1 MSDTDGIRNAIA
13 QILADGDEAPHLVGD
28 VTLIAELT
36 SQEGETYL
44 FTVSS
49 TEISVW
55 KERGM
60 LMHRLDTLAALS
72 VIHQIEEDD

>member
-13 QILADGDEAPHLVGD
+13 QIIADDFDEVHLIGD
-28 VTLIAELT
+28 VTLIAEIT
-36 SQEGETYL
+36 SQEGETFL

-49 TEISVW
+49 TEITAW

-60 LMHRLDTLAALS
+60 LMHRLDSLAARS
-72 VIHQIEEDD
+72 VIHETERDD

>member
-1 MSDTDGIRNAIA
+1 MSAVDGIRDAIA
-13 QILADGDEAPHLVGD
+13 RIITDDGEDPHLVGD

-49 TEISVW
+49 TEITAW

-72 VIHQIEEDD
+72 VIHQIEQDD

>member
-13 QILADGDEAPHLVGD
+13 QIIADDFDEAHLIGD
-28 VTLIAELT
+28 VTLIAEIT
-36 SQEGETYL
+36 SQEGEIFL

-49 TEISVW
+49 DEITVW

-60 LMHRLDTLAALS
+60 LTHRLDALAAMS
-72 VIHQIEEDD
+72 VTHELDRDD